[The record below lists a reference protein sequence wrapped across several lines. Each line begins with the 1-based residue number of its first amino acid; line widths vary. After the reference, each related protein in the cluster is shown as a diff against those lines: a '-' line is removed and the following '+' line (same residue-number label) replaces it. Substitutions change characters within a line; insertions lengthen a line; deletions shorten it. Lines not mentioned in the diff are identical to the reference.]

1 VSYVRSFAP
10 WILYAALSS
19 LDWRIGVG
27 AAAIAALLLVAE
39 QARRHD
45 LDLLAEATAVFF
57 VAMTVIALA
66 APHAG
71 LHHWTPALS
80 AGVLAVVA
88 LVSLAIGKPFTLAI
102 AKRSVPEQFW
112 SSSLFIHSN
121 TVITTAW
128 AVGFTASA
136 VLNALIIH
144 HDNTSKLTIVVQIAA
159 FVVPMVFTKLYSE
172 RAKAAGAAAAAQA
185 AS

>member
-1 VSYVRSFAP
+1 MSYVRSFAP

-19 LDWRIGVG
+19 VDWRIGVG
-27 AAAIAALLLVAE
+27 AAAVAALLLVAH
-39 QARRHD
+39 QARTHD
-45 LDLLAEATAVFF
+45 LDLLAEATALFF
-57 VAMTVIALA
+57 VVMTVIALA
-66 APHAG
+66 APHSG

-88 LVSLAIGKPFTLAI
+88 IVSLAIRRPFTLAI
-102 AKRSVPEQFW
+102 AKRTVPEQFW
-112 SSSLFIHSN
+112 TTPLFLHSN

-128 AVGFTASA
+128 AIGFTASS
-136 VLNALIIH
+136 VICALLIH
-144 HDNTSKLTIVVQIAA
+144 HDKSSTTPVVIVQIAA

-172 RAKAAGAAAAAQA
+172 RVRAAGAAAAAA